1 MPRKHDAHKD
11 ELEGVA
17 QRLRSE
23 RPHASPLELDRIK
36 TTAMSRAQAGVRRT
50 GAGARRFAAAGLAI
64 GLMAAGTG
72 GVLASVGSGGAHGNA
87 AIAQYGSSCD
97 TNNGNGNSTGSGNGN
112 KNGNGNGNTSFASYL
127 GHGNRGKGGK
137 DSGGTGNGSGNGA
150 QNGNGN
156 GNENGNGNGNES
168 NDGNNNFNCNEN
180 SFNETTINETNN
192 STNTS
197 STTNNITNNYYSST
211 VTVSAASTPASG
223 GVLAATTTKKA
234 STSSRDVKIHIK
246 VPSKSKLK
254 KVTLKVNG
262 KVVSVLK
269 GKKASAN
276 IKLTNLPCS
285 SSTVGTKVTIT
296 AVTASGK
303 TITETHTYH
312 LCS

>member
-23 RPHASPLELDRIK
+23 RPQASPLELDRIK
-36 TTAMSRAQAGVRRT
+36 TTAMSRAQAGARRG
-50 GAGARRFAAAGLAI
+50 GAGARRFAIAGLTV

-72 GVLASVGSGGAHGNA
+72 GVLASVGSDGTHGNA
-87 AIAQYGSSCD
+87 ATAQYGSSCD

-112 KNGNGNGNTSFASYL
+112 KDGNGNGNTNFASYL
-127 GHGNRGKGGK
+127 GKGSKGGDKGKGS
-137 DSGGTGNGSGNGA
+137 SGGTGNGSGNGA
-150 QNGNGN
+150 TNGNGN
-156 GNENGNGNGNES
+156 GTENGNENGNES

-180 SFNETTINETNN
+180 SFNETTINETNS
-192 STNTS
+192 STNT
-197 STTNNITNNYYSST
+197 TTNNITNNYFST
-211 VTVSAASTPASG
+211 VTVSAAPAATG
-223 GVLAATTTKKA
+223 GVQAATTGKKVT
-234 STSSRDVKIHIK
+234 SSSRDIKIHIK
-246 VPSKSKLK
+246 VPGKSTLR

-276 IKLTNLPCS
+276 IKLTDLPCS
-285 SSTVGTKVTIT
+285 TGTAGTTVTIT
-296 AVTASGK
+296 AVTSSGK
-303 TITETHTYH
+303 VITQSHTYH